1 MTEQNVTN
9 LRYYAYSAEPPADA
23 TRGFTNAKGFSG
35 TDINSMWR
43 IRVLTEMFGP
53 AGLGW
58 YTEESY
64 TVDGRFG
71 EHQEVIFCDLN
82 LFVRDPET
90 GEWSM
95 PITGQ
100 GGNQMWGWKW
110 KNANTKDE
118 KVWLPNDDAYKMAW
132 TDAFGSACK
141 KLGIGAKIYW
151 SADRSKYT
159 VDEDGNPSVYTPS
172 DAEVKAA
179 NRARMAEEARA
190 DPFLG
195 KKADPVK
202 TAIGPDS
209 EFMDGET
216 IAAAAKARRESINVG
231 NARAAL
237 AQLRRVEPDNE
248 ILTGYIEKYGGL
260 SKLRDE
266 QVVSCYLDLQDA
278 GVIQ

>member
-1 MTEQNVTN
+1 MTEQNVSN
-9 LRYYAYSAEPPADA
+9 LRYYAYSAEPPKEA
-23 TRGFTNAKGFSG
+23 TRGFNNTKGFSG
-35 TDINSMWR
+35 TDINGMWR

-64 TVDGRFG
+64 TVDDRYG

-100 GGNQMWGWKW
+100 GGNLMWSWKW
-110 KNANTKDE
+110 RNPETKDE
-118 KVWLPNDDAYKMAW
+118 KVWLPNDDAYKMSW

-179 NRARMAEEARA
+179 NRARMAEEVKA
-190 DPFLG
+190 DPFYAKG
-195 KKADPVK
+195 KAKPEDP
-202 TAIGPDS
+202 
-209 EFMDGET
+209 GES
-216 IAAAAKARRESINVG
+216 AKARRSQVDIKSARISI
-231 NARAAL
+231 
-237 AQLRRVEPDNE
+237 AQVRDKQRDNE
-248 ILTGYIEKYGGL
+248 IVRGYIERYGARVTEWDD
-260 SKLRDE
+260 SKVID
-266 QVVSCYLDLQDA
+266 CYLDLQDSGA
-278 GVIQ
+278 IE